1 MRHSVLLLFFL
12 CSACAFNEEYPDNWS
27 PVIVGTTECPDISGI
42 YKNGGNWASEIEQ
55 SNKSD
60 IFLSSY
66 FQNNISSTKR
76 RLLLRIPISIVFKRL
91 FTVLASRIHLSRS
104 LAPMVTFLVRTEGSG
119 FRSLD
124 FRTMDLGQ
132 WKAFWEWATARY
144 GSDSQNIEDGSL
156 VGEALYSEVGVVFI
170 MIPVASSSKDYIL
183 WNAVGS
189 NSNS

>member
-42 YKNGGNWASEIEQ
+42 YKNGGKWASEIEQ

-60 IFLSSY
+60 IFLSELFSEQY
-66 FQNNISSTKR
+66 FEYEAEIT
-76 RLLLRIPISIVFKRL
+76 IAHPDIDSIQAIIYSAGKSHPSL
-91 FTVLASRIHLSRS
+91 TLSRS
-104 LAPMVTFLVRTEGSG
+104 DGDFSCKDGRIWFSESRFSDYGFGTMEGILGMGYGKVRVG
-119 FRSLD
+119 FTKS
-124 FRTMDLGQ
+124 
-132 WKAFWEWATARY
+132 
-144 GSDSQNIEDGSL
+144 EDGSL